1 MFLEI
6 DSPTDG
12 VYCNCNG
19 KAESYVS
26 DHVP

>member
-6 DSPTDG
+6 DSPTYS
-12 VYCNCNG
+12 VYFTCNG

-26 DHVP
+26 YHVP